1 MVALVLRD
9 AGFLV
14 RTAVNGLEALMAAY
28 EMQPAVIV
36 MDMTMPVLDG
46 LEATR
51 LIKAT
56 KVTHSARV
64 IAYRANP
71 SLADALVQRLFVA
84 VLPKP
89 STPDVVLAAV
99 QKVARV

>member
-1 MVALVLRD
+1 
-9 AGFLV
+9 
-14 RTAVNGLEALMAAY
+14 
-28 EMQPAVIV
+28 
-36 MDMTMPVLDG
+36 
-46 LEATR
+46 
-51 LIKAT
+51 
-56 KVTHSARV
+56 V

>member
-36 MDMTMPVLDG
+36 MDMTMPCWM
-46 LEATR
+46 ASKR
-51 LIKAT
+51 PASSKPRKSLI
-56 KVTHSARV
+56 ARV
-64 IAYRANP
+64 
-71 SLADALVQRLFVA
+71 
-84 VLPKP
+84 
-89 STPDVVLAAV
+89 
-99 QKVARV
+99 

>member
-1 MVALVLRD
+1 
-9 AGFLV
+9 V
-14 RTAVNGLEALMAAY
+14 RTAGNGLEALFGAY
-28 EMQPAVIV
+28 EMQPAVIL

-46 LEATR
+46 IEATR

-56 KVTHSARV
+56 KATRNARV
-64 IAYRANP
+64 IAYTANP
-71 SLADALVQRLFVA
+71 PLADVLARRLFVA

-99 QKVARV
+99 QNVARS